1 MTSLGKL
8 SSCSAA
14 VWLLV
19 TGSAALGSPVQT
31 IQLQCSEALRQP
43 LCAALASAL
52 LGRFPGAAVSAAD
65 GTGAKADLTFRYVGQ
80 NHSADWVSGFLAW
93 QHSDG
98 RSGQGPV
105 IEHSVMD
112 AQLTPDSLAD
122 FAGQLV
128 RHTEFPL

>member
-1 MTSLGKL
+1 MATPGKL

-19 TGSAALGSPVQT
+19 TGSTALANSGHT
-31 IQLQCSEALRQP
+31 IQLQCDAPLRQP
-43 LCAALASAL
+43 LCEALTVEL
-52 LGRFPGAAVSAAD
+52 QGRFPSAAVTAAD
-65 GTGAKADLTFRYVGQ
+65 SFGTGPDLTLRYVGQ
-80 NHSADWVSGFLAW
+80 ARSADWVSGYLAW

-98 RSGQGPV
+98 RNGQGPV

-112 AQLTPDSLAD
+112 GQLTPDSLSD

>member
-1 MTSLGKL
+1 MTSSGKL

-14 VWLLV
+14 AWLLV
-19 TGSAALGSPVQT
+19 TGSAAFGSAAQS
-31 IQLQCSEALRQP
+31 IELHCGHFLQQP
-43 LCAALASAL
+43 LCEALASELQAK
-52 LGRFPGAAVSAAD
+52 FPGAAVAAAEQ
-65 GTGAKADLTFRYVGQ
+65 TGAKADLIFRYVGQ
-80 NHSADWVSGFLAW
+80 AEHPDWISGYLAW

-105 IEHSVMD
+105 IEHTVMD
-112 AQLTPDSLAD
+112 GQLTPDSLAD